1 MKRIYI
7 YFCVQVI
14 MIVGGCWDMVEY
26 ELNIEIWGESNE

>member
-7 YFCVQVI
+7 YFCVQGI
-14 MIVGGCWDMVEY
+14 MIVGECRDMVEY